1 MEKLLRS
8 RILSSSEY
16 VGVFGPILGVKLSLP
31 EHMMEFDVE
40 KRQPISGVSAIILD
54 ERLQLV
60 EEAMLEMGVLSIGL
74 LAESLDANKDIHKSP
89 PVANEDMARLIKVD
103 YSFETESVLYDVVE
117 NKPKAPTTYVAGNFS
132 FESLHHDLEGG
143 MLGRYRLTVCKTGNC
158 GNVPDIYVSFVQ
170 GGNNIQ
176 EVLYDATQFP
186 NEKPRWNFIFAIIN
200 TIYTPAEN
208 GAGDDQFVDTVY
220 GKCQVQFGRPEDK
233 RFRRK
238 INNCEIKGEV
248 NFTRIDGLQPV
259 LYEQDVSYVQ
269 NTKVDADIVIIDAVE
284 LLRFGTPLHN
294 KWGFTLESRTHVEIT
309 NRTMN
314 YVPRHCN
321 SETTTAAVCA
331 SEKFGALSDEFGD
344 FVNLAAHFLRLLAT
358 QERFTPKVLF
368 QLADLVS
375 KYRSHL
381 FEMGDSHTCEKHS
394 TMFAEIVQEGRRAS
408 EQDWKAVLM
417 HPENDHHRL
426 KIARE
431 VLLAQGP
438 EFLDDYLLGAA
449 HTTSN
454 DEKWHKHLMYWMS
467 TEGTGG
473 WLSWKLA
480 QHIVARF
487 IADVSAC
494 KTEDCYVK
502 SLEVL
507 QNIPISASFELARG
521 FLCTSNHSVPVQTAA
536 LQVIRA
542 ASPTLYDSKLANTL
556 IRLFRNVCPQPTT
569 TGESQLAIDILV
581 RCIPEQQ
588 HVATMLLRTET
599 LNPDDP
605 EKWQYYFYKA
615 VQSSGQRD
623 ELKEEVWR
631 QMRKFKVFRPNYAQR
646 ALIAD
651 SHARWQEIADVDGYR
666 LHSTSEVEFDYGV
679 FKRSNFEIGLKH
691 GKVDENL
698 FKGTT
703 ELMAAVW
710 NADGQ
715 TVKALEGFLLQLPI
729 FYLLTSLTR
738 KKLSTV
744 LYSEDSRVTGNVM
757 LRDTTITLPLL
768 SGLTVEVSSSGALSF
783 KVLTSAAVS
792 IFNQQSLAELNT
804 NISMGLNS
812 RASLLHH
819 GEAVHTLR
827 SNVAVLT
834 TVGAESD
841 ARIGQLPFDFC
852 VTVQRDT
859 TKLSFESIN
868 EIPKKPRKRTTITAT
883 RTFPGV
889 TYRLDDNVTKQ
900 CNKLYGK
907 NVEHSE

>member
-1 MEKLLRS
+1 MIRKAEK
-8 RILSSSEY
+8 
-16 VGVFGPILGVKLSLP
+16 
-31 EHMMEFDVE
+31 
-40 KRQPISGVSAIILD
+40 
-54 ERLQLV
+54 ER
-60 EEAMLEMGVLSIGL
+60 MK
-74 LAESLDANKDIHKSP
+74 NKNSKKK
-89 PVANEDMARLIKVD
+89 LIKVD

-117 NKPKAPTTYVAGNFS
+117 NKPKAPTTYMAGNFS

-143 MLGRYRLTVCKTGNC
+143 MLGRYRTGNC
-158 GNVPDIYVSFVQ
+158 GNVPDIYVSFIQ

-238 INNCEIKGEV
+238 INNCEIKGEM
-248 NFTRIDGLQPV
+248 
-259 LYEQDVSYVQ
+259 Q
-269 NTKVDADIVIIDAVE
+269 NTKVDADIVIIDAIE

-321 SETTTAAVCA
+321 SETKTAAVCA
-331 SEKFGALSDEFGD
+331 SEKFGALSVGKKLYE
-344 FVNLAAHFLRLLAT
+344 N
-358 QERFTPKVLF
+358 
-368 QLADLVS
+368 LADLVA

-394 TMFAEIVQEGRRAS
+394 MMFAEIVQEGRRAS

-417 HPENDHHRL
+417 HPENEPVLHVLGNVLGALGSPESL

-431 VLLAQGP
+431 VLLVQGP

-454 DEKWHKHLMYWMS
+454 DEKWHKHLMYWMVDGK
-467 TEGTGG
+467 EQQE
-473 WLSWKLA
+473 LYWKLA
-480 QHIVARF
+480 NTLATVLRKRCDRTPSTRNSCHHGKERIVARF

-494 KTEDCYVK
+494 KSEECHLK

-507 QNIPISASFELARG
+507 QNIPISASFEIARG

-536 LQVIRA
+536 LHVIKA
-542 ASPTLYDSKLANTL
+542 ASSTLYDAKLANTL

-581 RCIPEQQ
+581 KCIPEQQ

-599 LNPDDP
+599 LNPDNP
-605 EKWQYYFYKA
+605 EKWQYFYKA

-631 QMRKFKVFRPNYAQR
+631 QMRKFKLFRPNYAQR
-646 ALIAD
+646 ALMAD
-651 SHARWQEIADVDGYR
+651 SHARWQEIANVDGYR

-679 FKRSNFEIGLKH
+679 FKRSNFEIGVKH
-691 GKVDENL
+691 GKIDESLFKLTTMTIGLDSFVSDRTTPADPEAKVRISFLGHALPPVTL

-715 TVKALEGFLLQLPI
+715 TIKALE
-729 FYLLTSLTR
+729 
-738 KKLSTV
+738 
-744 LYSEDSRVTGNVM
+744 
-757 LRDTTITLPLL
+757 
-768 SGLTVEVSSSGALSF
+768 
-783 KVLTSAAVS
+783 
-792 IFNQQSLAELNT
+792 
-804 NISMGLNS
+804 
-812 RASLLHH
+812 
-819 GEAVHTLR
+819 
-827 SNVAVLT
+827 
-834 TVGAESD
+834 
-841 ARIGQLPFDFC
+841 
-852 VTVQRDT
+852 
-859 TKLSFESIN
+859 
-868 EIPKKPRKRTTITAT
+868 
-883 RTFPGV
+883 
-889 TYRLDDNVTKQ
+889 
-900 CNKLYGK
+900 
-907 NVEHSE
+907 